1 MFVVELSLKDFPMP
15 DLQEFL
21 TMENPVVNFEP
32 SPLPKIKDITLPR
45 NQWYFHQTKKPQNE
59 ASGQGDYQQEQAQ
72 RVKVGGNSIVNWTT
86 VLAFFIAIDSIWF
99 IHRMAKTYATAK
111 MMLYGC
117 PTFIDCRNSHTRKC
131 MTVNYQLFKD

>member
-1 MFVVELSLKDFPMP
+1 MP
-15 DLQEFL
+15 DLQQFL
-21 TMENPVVNFEP
+21 NMENPVVNFQP

-45 NQWYFHQTKKPQNE
+45 NQWYFHQTDKHQKE
-59 ASGQGDYQQEQAQ
+59 ASNPGDSKPDTGPRSQ
-72 RVKVGGNSIVNWTT
+72 VKVAGSDIINWTT

-117 PTFIDCRNSHTRKC
+117 PTFIDCRKSHARKFLC
-131 MTVNYQLFKD
+131 YVTAW